1 MVPKKGIL
9 TNVHNVDI
17 ISAMSEYQDNYISI
31 NNLPIISARF
41 SVLYVKSNCRISDYI
56 HTHRFKQRNRVVEY
70 VLFKTM
76 C

>member
-31 NNLPIISARF
+31 NNLPIISYL
-41 SVLYVKSNCRISDYI
+41 VLPPRADRIRI
-56 HTHRFKQRNRVVEY
+56 
-70 VLFKTM
+70 
-76 C
+76 